1 MKKSI
6 NLENTVLS
14 DSGIP
19 IAFFNARISI
29 GYENINLSMNVVDEK
44 SLLINPD
51 LFKREFN
58 SFIDGIKNEAIN
70 NGWTALQESDETEV
84 TEE

>member
-6 NLENTVLS
+6 NLESTVLS

-44 SLLINPD
+44 NLLANTE

-70 NGWTALQESDETEV
+70 NGWEALKDIETE
-84 TEE
+84 E